1 MPQSHPIEVG
11 SFVFNYHHGLL
22 RFGVVQSKLTDSDD
36 WAEFKVN
43 WLEDHRYDESIA
55 WTEKLRPEETG
66 KIRKE
71 TYRADQLSPIDLD
84 HVIKVAQSAWRL
96 KNV

>member
-1 MPQSHPIEVG
+1 MPQSQPIEIG

-22 RFGVVQSKLTDSDD
+22 RFGVIQSKLTDSNN
-36 WAEFKVN
+36 WAQFKVR
-43 WLEDHRYDESIA
+43 WLEDQRHDESVA
-55 WTEKLRPEETG
+55 WTEKLRPDQVG
-66 KIRKE
+66 KTRKE

-84 HVIKVAQSAWRL
+84 HMVKVVESAWRL